1 MRGHLPGV
9 EKQGSTLCSTALVPP
24 VLGEAA
30 KERRTSHPGE
40 ARGRLI
46 QERPGPSAVG
56 EEGVRGGTA
65 AAKMSALD
73 KLTPFSV

>member
-1 MRGHLPGV
+1 MRGHLPGA
-9 EKQGSTLCSTALVPP
+9 EKQGSTLCSTASVPP

-30 KERRTSHPGE
+30 KGRRTSHPGE
-40 ARGRLI
+40 ARPLGCWGKRES
-46 QERPGPSAVG
+46 QGA
-56 EEGVRGGTA
+56 TA